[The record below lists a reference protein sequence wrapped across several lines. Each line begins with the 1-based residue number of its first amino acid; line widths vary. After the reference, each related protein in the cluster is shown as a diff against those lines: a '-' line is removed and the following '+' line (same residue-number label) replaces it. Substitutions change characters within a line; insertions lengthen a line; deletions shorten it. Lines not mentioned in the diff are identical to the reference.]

1 MRNAKPVIL
10 FLLIG
15 IVLFGNYSSALTG
28 EKISILDHSI
38 KAVATVS
45 SGKFIKIA
53 WTVQLRNEIDT
64 PMTCVISVAF
74 LDGNKEKLGTA
85 NKTSTLDPKE
95 SKTITDTVV
104 LSTSLA
110 QRIATGEVSVEI
122 EKS

>member
-1 MRNAKPVIL
+1 MRNARRYAM

-15 IVLFGNYSSALTG
+15 IVLFSNYSGALA
-28 EKISILDHSI
+28 EDKVSILDHSI

-53 WTVQLRNEIDT
+53 WTVHLRNEIGQ
-64 PMTCVISVAF
+64 PMTCVVSVAF

-85 NKTSTLDPKE
+85 NKTSTLNPNE

-104 LSTSLA
+104 LSAPLA
-110 QRIATGEVSVEI
+110 QRIATGEVTVEI
-122 EKS
+122 DKG

>member
-1 MRNAKPVIL
+1 M
-10 FLLIG
+10 IG
-15 IVLFGNYSSALTG
+15 FVLFGNYSNALSG

-53 WTVQLRNEIDT
+53 WTVQLKNELSE
-64 PMTCVISVAF
+64 PMTCVVSVAF

-85 NKTSTLDPKE
+85 NKTSTLNPNE

-110 QRIATGEVSVEI
+110 QKIATGEVSVEI
-122 EKS
+122 NKS